1 VVGDGLL
8 KPGKY
13 FMMGNF
19 ACVEAAL
26 IAGCRFFA
34 GYPITPSSEIFE
46 AACRRFPQLG
56 GYAVEMEDEMA
67 SMAAIIGAS
76 YAGAK
81 SMTAT
86 SGPGFSLMMENI
98 GLAYIMEAPVVI
110 VNVQR
115 AGPSTGIPTLVGQGD
130 VMQAKWG
137 THGDVEVIAY
147 CPSSVQEFFDL
158 TIKAFNAAEKFRT
171 PVIILADQVVGMMWE
186 KLVVPPYEEITI
198 INREVLDPAD
208 LARKAPFDYS
218 RDFVP
223 MPLVG
228 MGCRVNVDSLTH
240 DERGYPSTEHAV
252 SERMLSHLTGKIRR
266 HAAEIWEWKELLMD
280 DAEIAVVAY
289 GSAARSAI
297 KAVYDAREKGLK
309 VGMVSLQTLWPFP
322 DELIKR
328 ISRRVNAIVVPEINY
343 GQYMHPVREHAECS
357 VVGVNWAPGSLIPP
371 NIILEAV
378 EVVAA

>member
-1 VVGDGLL
+1 
-8 KPGKY
+8 
-13 FMMGNF
+13 
-19 ACVEAAL
+19 
-26 IAGCRFFA
+26 
-34 GYPITPSSEIFE
+34 
-46 AACRRFPQLG
+46 
-56 GYAVEMEDEMA
+56 
-67 SMAAIIGAS
+67 
-76 YAGAK
+76 
-81 SMTAT
+81 
-86 SGPGFSLMMENI
+86 
-98 GLAYIMEAPVVI
+98 
-110 VNVQR
+110 
-115 AGPSTGIPTLVGQGD
+115 
-130 VMQAKWG
+130 
-137 THGDVEVIAY
+137 
-147 CPSSVQEFFDL
+147 
-158 TIKAFNAAEKFRT
+158 
-171 PVIILADQVVGMMWE
+171 
-186 KLVVPPYEEITI
+186 
-198 INREVLDPAD
+198 
-208 LARKAPFDYS
+208 
-218 RDFVP
+218 
-223 MPLVG
+223 

-357 VVGVNWAPGSLIPP
+357 VMGVNWAPGSLIPP

>member
-1 VVGDGLL
+1 
-8 KPGKY
+8 
-13 FMMGNF
+13 MMGNF

-46 AACRRFPQLG
+46 SACRRFPQLG
-56 GYAVEMEDEMA
+56 GYAVEMEDELA

-137 THGDVEVIAY
+137 SHGDVEIIAY
-147 CPSSVQEFFDL
+147 CPSSVQEFFDF
-158 TIKAFNAAEKFRT
+158 TIKAFNAAERFRT
-171 PVIILADQVVGMMWE
+171 PVIVLADQIVGMMWE
-186 KLVVPPYEEITI
+186 KLVVPPYDEIPI
-198 INREVLDPAD
+198 VNREVLDPSV
-208 LARKAPFDYS
+208 LARKMPFDYS
-218 RDFVP
+218 RDFMP
-223 MPLVG
+223 MPLAG
-228 MGCRVNVDSLTH
+228 TGCRVNVDSLTH
-240 DERGYPSTEHAV
+240 DERGYPTTEHSV
-252 SERMLSHLTGKIRR
+252 SERMLSHLTGKIRK

-289 GSAARSAI
+289 GSAARSAV
-297 KAVYDAREKGLK
+297 KAVYDARESGLK
-309 VGMVSLQTLWPFP
+309 AGLLKLQTLWPFP
-322 DELIKR
+322 DEVIKK

-343 GQYMHPVREHAECS
+343 GQYVHPVREYADCP

-371 NIILEAV
+371 NVILEAM
-378 EVVAA
+378 EAVAA